1 MAAIAYAY
9 DEQLTQKTHTGD
21 TDWTDVPDSVIAD
34 VDITDS
40 ALYLLVVNCK
50 VSIDSGTNKLGVRVV
65 HGTVPTVFPGS
76 QEIYE
81 IQDDGW
87 YDYVYAKEFTA
98 SALDGENIIKCQFAT
113 LDNDARTVKI
123 EQITMTAFKVDGLA
137 PGDYF
142 YAEDDDVAA
151 PVPLTTSFVDFAKV
165 TFTPSNT
172 NDEWLLLYTVSFT
185 PGDASNQTE
194 ARLRR
199 DGSEAIPTEV
209 ALQVSLEGE
218 DTGNSVVCGLSR
230 AYTLS
235 AAEHVFAV
243 QARHDAG
250 VASVHNY
257 SAVAAI
263 RLNAFQN
270 FATFWNADAVVMAVA
285 DTPEEVGNIEPTIA
299 PVNSDVFVF
308 GSAVLDVTSTNTTGR
323 LFVQVGGITSPVGR
337 DDNDSFQSF
346 DSTDEGP
353 MITVQRLSSQSGALD
368 IDLDAQAS
376 ATIGVEDRSLVA
388 FSAELVAAPEP
399 PAAASLPEYG
409 QIRTAIGDPP
419 VYGATI
425 LRS

>member
-250 VASVHNY
+250 VAGTHNH
-257 SAVAAI
+257 SAIAAF
-263 RLNAFQN
+263 RLNAHQN